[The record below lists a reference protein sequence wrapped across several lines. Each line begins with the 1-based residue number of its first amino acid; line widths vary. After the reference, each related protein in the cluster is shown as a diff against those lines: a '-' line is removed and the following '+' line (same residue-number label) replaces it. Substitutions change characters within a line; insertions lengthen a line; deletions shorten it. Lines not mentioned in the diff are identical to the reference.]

1 MTFKSLSYWCWFV
14 ALTFLALILAN
25 TPLLNLL
32 AFEFCVALAFWISFA
47 GAYTAVT
54 GVRNL
59 RQRTQSLRGTAAQMV
74 MSTFWRTFGINLT
87 LLVAPLIII
96 LLNAFRVKNCDFLE
110 GFAFFLLL
118 PVVSC
123 AYATAL
129 GVFFGLWLKRRW
141 RAYLAYLGYICV
153 TLLALAYNLIFHPPL
168 FGYHS
173 TFGYFPGPI
182 YDERIAISGTLL
194 IARGTTLLLAWIFL
208 SLAINTL
215 EIGRHTQ
222 LEPTLYWQKLYRFK
236 PQFADLNHR
245 IRLIVLIILFGLIY
259 LFRGELGLR
268 PTRGYIE
275 NKLGGLEETAHFKIY
290 YEKGSKVEKEI
301 EWIAQDHEFRYTQLI
316 RYFQIQPTKKVQS
329 YIYTSPAQKKR
340 LMGARGT
347 SVEDPLGYGFHIN
360 YEDFPHPV
368 MKHELAHAL
377 TADWHPIL
385 KVSLKI
391 GLHEGIA
398 VAADWD
404 EGKLTPHQWSQAM
417 QQLDIA
423 PKMNQ
428 IMGIGFWT
436 QASSQSYTLAGSFVR
451 LLIERYGVEKAKRV
465 FPTGNFKGVYGKSLA
480 ELEREWTDFLKTVP
494 LAEADLAIAAH
505 RFNRPSIFQKP
516 CAHEIAQLSSEA
528 WRAYYR
534 TDISTAI
541 RLFEQVYQFDP
552 DNPRHLRGLMYA
564 HYHAEDYAS
573 TLEWTSKIIAHPD
586 ASMNRVAEAKNVEGN
601 VYWQRGEREDARSQY
616 QEVFTLHTSDGL
628 DREAQAK
635 LATLALDSP
644 DVENKVRQVLIG
656 QVSNRLKM
664 TLLHEVINALP
675 EWGLGYYLIGRQ
687 LYFDQEYA
695 ASNQY
700 LLKAAGLGLP
710 HQKLAVENIR
720 LIGVNAYRLGQYE
733 DAIEQF
739 SRIAADKTQPLGV
752 IHRAEDWIERC
763 EWAIEQLSQSAD

>member
-1 MTFKSLSYWCWFV
+1 MTFKSLSYWCWFI
-14 ALTFLALILAN
+14 ALTLLALILAN
-25 TPLLNLL
+25 IPLLNLL
-32 AFEFCVALAFWISFA
+32 AFEFCAVIAFGISLA
-47 GAYTAVT
+47 GAHTAVT
-54 GVRNL
+54 SVRNL
-59 RQRTQSLRGTAAQMV
+59 RQRTQSLRGNAAQMV
-74 MSTFWRTFGINLT
+74 MSTFWRAFGVNLT
-87 LLVAPLIII
+87 LFVAPLIII

-123 AYATAL
+123 VYATAL

-141 RAYLAYLGYICV
+141 IAYLAYLGYIFV
-153 TLLALAYNLIFHPPL
+153 TLLALAYNLIFHPPV

-182 YDERIAISGTLL
+182 YDERIVISGALL

-215 EIGRHTQ
+215 EIGRHTR

-259 LFRGELGLR
+259 LFCGELGLR

-301 EWIAQDHEFRYTQLI
+301 EWIAQDHEFRYAQLI
-316 RYFQIQPTKKVQS
+316 RYFQIEPTKKVQS
-329 YIYTSPAQKKR
+329 YIYTSSEQKKR
-340 LMGARGT
+340 LVGARGT

-368 MKHELAHAL
+368 MKHELAHAF

-391 GLHEGIA
+391 GMHEGIA

-404 EGKLTPHQWSQAM
+404 EGKLTAHQWSRAM
-417 QQLDIA
+417 QQLEIA
-423 PKMNQ
+423 PMMNQ
-428 IMGIGFWT
+428 IMGLGFWG
-436 QASSQSYTLAGSFVR
+436 QSSSQSYTLAGSFVR
-451 LLIERYGVEKAKRV
+451 FLIEKYGVEKARRV
-465 FPTGNFKGVYGKSLA
+465 FPTGNFKKVYSKSLA
-480 ELEREWTDFLKTVP
+480 ELEREWRGFLETVP
-494 LAEADLAIAAH
+494 LTEADLAIAAH
-505 RFNRPSIFQKP
+505 RFNRPSVFQKP
-516 CAHEIAQLSSEA
+516 CAHEIAQLSSDA

-534 TDISTAI
+534 TDMSTAI

-564 HYHAEDYAS
+564 HYRTEDYPS
-573 TLEWTSKIIAHPD
+573 TLEWVSRIIAHPE
-586 ASMNRVAEAKNVEGN
+586 ASMNRVAEAKNVKGN
-601 VYWQRGEREDARSQY
+601 VYWQRGEREEALSQY
-616 QEVFTLHTSDGL
+616 QEVFTLHTSDAL
-628 DREAQAK
+628 DRESQAK

-644 DVENKVRQVLIG
+644 DAENKVRQVLIG
-656 QVSNRLKM
+656 QPSNRLKM
-664 TLLHEVINALP
+664 TLLHEVVSALP
-675 EWGLGYYLIGRQ
+675 EWGLGHYLIGRQ

-700 LLKAAGLGLP
+700 LLKAADLGLP
-710 HQKLAVENIR
+710 HQKLAIENIR
-720 LIGVNAYRLGQYE
+720 LIGVNSYRLGQYE
-733 DAIEQF
+733 DAIEPF
-739 SRIAADKTQPLGV
+739 SRIAADSTLSLGT
-752 IHRAEDWIERC
+752 IRRAEDWIERC
-763 EWAIEQLSQSAD
+763 EWAIEQLSQSVD